1 MTHSKSPIALA
12 TVESRLQAQRGEVLE
27 DIRRHL
33 HASGEPDKLALL
45 NHLEQGGDWVSADL
59 LADTDIALLSHE
71 LGRLS
76 EIDAALARIASGS
89 YGICIDCGEPIPENR
104 LDALPAAECCVPCKE
119 KQEKQHGVRLGG
131 TL

>member
-1 MTHSKSPIALA
+1 MTHSGHPTGLETVA
-12 TVESRLQAQRGEVLE
+12 TRLQAQRSEVLE

-59 LADTDIALLSHE
+59 LADTDIALLNHE

-76 EIDAALARIASGS
+76 EIDAALARIGSGS
-89 YGICIDCGEPIPENR
+89 YGICIDCGEPIPPSR
-104 LDALPAAECCVPCKE
+104 LDALPAAECCVPCQE
-119 KQEKQHGVRLGG
+119 RQEKQHRARSGG
-131 TL
+131 SL